1 LGKFDLIAAKTAQ
14 VGDVENAI
22 RSITVLTVGTTDLNV
37 VGVSDLLH
45 ETLVLLELG
54 EVDVDGSA
62 HTSTQVG
69 GAVGNV
75 TKMVIRGELG
85 VLFDLSGSDGETF
98 EHLTDVGALLHGDDT
113 ELILFVNPDEE
124 SLGIVMVNTTAFRPV
139 TLETAG
145 LEVLVATLEKEMVLN
160 ESVTL
165 RISHGFKR
173 VVGSLEFAGKV
184 AKSLDDLAFEF
195 LTVVTGDGGT
205 KGVLSRV
212 TSNADTGRVNHLVL
226 ISGEVRALQVSVVHV
241 NNVLVC
247 RLVTVIRLN
256 DLVHE
261 GSEVIVRFVRTS
273 INTNTRVG
281 PLGTG
286 ENRLLKG
293 VAVLVFAV
301 LALLPDIAGKAL
313 VEQRAGSSREVR
325 EVSDI
330 VR

>member
-1 LGKFDLIAAKTAQ
+1 
-14 VGDVENAI
+14 
-22 RSITVLTVGTTDLNV
+22 VLTVDTADLDV
-37 VGVSDLLH
+37 VSVGNFLESGHVSGK
-45 ETLVLLELG
+45 LG
-54 EVDVDGSA
+54 ELDVDGG
-62 HTSTQVG
+62 TEGSTEVG
-69 GAVGNV
+69 GAGGDV
-75 TKMVIRGELG
+75 TEMVVVSELA
-85 VLFDLSGSDGETF
+85 DGLDMGGGAGKAIENG
-98 EHLTDVGALLHGDDT
+98 TDVSTLLHGDDT